1 MEISINITWS
11 SYKPPVSSLRLL
23 AALRRHAAT
32 PSPSPARCSP
42 RTDVDTLRVISRNSR
57 LSVSVE
63 DMMARRKYPTPQQVG
78 RAGEL
83 FVAAELNRR
92 GALTTLYLTNTP
104 RVDVVATSPDG
115 LRTVHI
121 QVKTKGRGSAMWQWN
136 IKKAEA
142 EQQAPGDDYMVLV
155 DLDPPQASLLCLAS
169 QGRGED
175 PL

>member
-1 MEISINITWS
+1 
-11 SYKPPVSSLRLL
+11 
-23 AALRRHAAT
+23 
-32 PSPSPARCSP
+32 
-42 RTDVDTLRVISRNSR
+42 
-57 LSVSVE
+57 
-63 DMMARRKYPTPQQVG
+63 MARRKYPTPQQVG

-92 GALTTLYLTNTP
+92 GALATLYLTNTP

-121 QVKTKGRGSAMWQWN
+121 QVKTKGRGSASWQWN

-155 DLDPPQASLLCLAS
+155 DLDPPQPAYYVWPLRAVAKTRFENHHTWLKAKGGQRPRTPDSTHTAIRLAEIEA
-169 QGRGED
+169 GKDAWHILGVIPD
-175 PL
+175 PV